1 MFALPIATI
10 IISMSQS
17 LLTILNVAY
26 REASQVLILLSI
38 DALIT
43 LLLQFYTSVLF
54 GVEKLDEEAKIPL
67 RRLVKSKMFK
77 ILTLPYIQAAITLP
91 AAFFI
96 LIQYANQ
103 QPVQAAVYV
112 VVINMVAHTI
122 AFLLTYMISRT
133 SVRIV
138 IPWRSIGKYVLSS
151 MVTAAALYLLPRP
164 TTLVVTFAI
173 VAAGAAVYATL
184 LLAIDRDARRLVRSI
199 LQEIVPVPNATGSSH
214 EINQT
219 TEE

>member
-1 MFALPIATI
+1 
-10 IISMSQS
+10 
-17 LLTILNVAY
+17 VAY

-67 RRLVKSKMFK
+67 RRLVKSKMFQ

-96 LIQYANQ
+96 LTQYANQ

-112 VVINMVAHTI
+112 AVINMVAHTA

-133 SVRIV
+133 SVRII

-151 MVTAAALYLLPRP
+151 MVTAAALYLFPRP

-199 LQEIVPVPNATGSSH
+199 LQEIGLVPNATGSSH